1 MWGYGPGMMGYGG
14 YGIGGGMFFG
24 GILWIV
30 FLAAIAYF
38 LIKLLRG
45 DVHEGFRSNR
55 RPAAL
60 DVLEERYARG
70 EIGRDE
76 FLEKKA
82 DISTGERGRKR

>member
-14 YGIGGGMFFG
+14 YGIGGGMVFG

-30 FLAAIAYF
+30 FLAAIAYIF
-38 LIKLLRG
+38 IRLLRG
-45 DVHEGFRSNR
+45 EGYEGFGSNR
-55 RPAAL
+55 RSAAL
-60 DVLEERYARG
+60 DLLEERYARG

-82 DISTGERGRKR
+82 DISVGERGRKR

>member
-30 FLAAIAYF
+30 L
-38 LIKLLRG
+38 LIVIVYGFVHLLRSEN
-45 DVHEGFRSNR
+45 HRSR
-55 RPAAL
+55 DGRSTAL

-76 FLEKKA
+76 FLEKKR
-82 DISTGERGRKR
+82 DLSSRR